1 MKQLQSLITIQ
12 KLAEKLRNF
21 EIGPSD
27 DLVCHYIRRVNGLY
41 FDTDSI
47 STRCR
52 NRVHVEIESIGGPYF
67 DNI

>member
-1 MKQLQSLITIQ
+1 MFPTVLT
-12 KLAEKLRNF
+12 
-21 EIGPSD
+21 
-27 DLVCHYIRRVNGLY
+27 VNGLY

-67 DNI
+67 DNILSHALVQVKAYVSVCRDYTG